1 MKNRRHFLQS
11 LGMASLAATSLGNL
25 PGCVTG
31 AVGGS
36 ASLSELSVAEVQRRM
51 AAGALTAERLTEHF
65 LQRIHRLDRNGPR
78 LNSVIELNPD
88 VIAMARALDDE
99 RRTKGPRGPLHGQPP
114 HA

>member
-51 AAGALTAERLTEHF
+51 AGGSLTAERLTEHF
-65 LQRIHRLDRNGPR
+65 LQRIHRLDRSGPR
-78 LNSVIELNPD
+78 LNTVIEVNPD
-88 VIAMARALDDE
+88 AIAMARSLDDE
-99 RRTKGPRGPLHGQPP
+99 RRTKGPRGPLHPRGLR
-114 HA
+114 